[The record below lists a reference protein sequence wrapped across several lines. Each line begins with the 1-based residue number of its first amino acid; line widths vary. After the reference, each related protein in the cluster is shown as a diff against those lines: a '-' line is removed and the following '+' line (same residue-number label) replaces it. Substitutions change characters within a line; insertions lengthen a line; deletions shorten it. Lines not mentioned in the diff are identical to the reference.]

1 MRLPLS
7 AALDSVL
14 FAREHLRFLPD
25 AAQAELLRSA
35 SPRLILNC
43 TRQWGKSTV
52 VSILAAHHLGIA
64 EAGSLIVIVSP
75 SQRQSAET
83 LRKVS
88 DFCRRAGLAVS
99 RDGSNRFSLA
109 LDNGSR
115 AVALPG
121 KETTIR
127 GFSAPSLLIVDE
139 AAMVSDAVYRAV
151 RPMLA
156 AAPKARMVLLSTPRG
171 RHGFFHSEW
180 TSNRPWHRVTVPAT
194 ECPRISKDFLDEER
208 ASLGDF
214 AFRQE
219 YLCEFT
225 DTREQ
230 IFSHELLSNVLTD
243 DYSPWRV

>member
-7 AALDSVL
+7 EALDSVL
-14 FAREHLRFLPD
+14 FARQRLRFLPD
-25 AAQAELLRSA
+25 TVQTELLRSA
-35 SPRLILNC
+35 APRLILNC
-43 TRQWGKSTV
+43 TRQWGKSTIV
-52 VSILAAHHLGIA
+52 AILAAHHLGVA

-88 DFCRRAGLAVS
+88 DFCRHAGLAVF

-115 AVALPG
+115 AIALPG

-171 RHGFFHSEW
+171 RRGFFHCEW
-180 TSNRPWHRVTVPAT
+180 TSNRPWHRVAVPAT
-194 ECPRISKDFLDEER
+194 ECARISKAFLDEER
-208 ASLGDF
+208 QSLGEF

-219 YLCEFT
+219 YLCEFA
-225 DTREQ
+225 DTRDQ
-230 IFSHELLSNVLTD
+230 LFSHELLSAALTG
-243 DYSPWRV
+243 DYGAWRV